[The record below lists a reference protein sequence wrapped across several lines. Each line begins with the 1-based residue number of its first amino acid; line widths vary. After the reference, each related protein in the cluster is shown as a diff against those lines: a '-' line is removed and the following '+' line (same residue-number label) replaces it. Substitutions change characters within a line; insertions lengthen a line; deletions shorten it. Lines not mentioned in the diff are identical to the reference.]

1 VSRDLQTE
9 LEKYELKAAHYEQA
23 AQRAIKGSDR
33 ALYQGLA
40 RYCDDL
46 ATNFRQVIAKRTGA
60 YRDAL
65 APTTGNASERLI
77 LRRRCVRRPCLY
89 RLRVE

>member
-1 VSRDLQTE
+1 MPATIPARVRIEWEVAPVLSDLQTK
-9 LEKYELKAAHYEQA
+9 LEKYELKAAQYEQA
-23 AQRAIKGSDR
+23 AQKAIKGPDR

-60 YRDAL
+60 SL
-65 APTTGNASERLI
+65 AAE
-77 LRRRCVRRPCLY
+77 
-89 RLRVE
+89 